1 MKQVV
6 QSPRTGKLE
15 LAEVPAPACGAGQ
28 VLVRTH
34 YSVVSPGTERQAMD
48 FARRSLVGKARSRP
62 DLVKQVLRKLSH
74 EGPAPTLRAV
84 LTRLDAPQPL
94 GYACAGVV
102 EAAGRDVAG
111 FVPGDRV
118 ACAGAGYANHAEWVA
133 VPENLV
139 VRVPDEVPLA
149 KAAFATL
156 GAIALQ
162 GVRVAAPALGEIGA
176 VIGLGLLGQLT
187 VQLLRANGCRVL
199 GVDLDPGRVKAARDQ
214 GAEWGGRPGDD
225 FEVWKD
231 AATAGHGA
239 DFVAVTAASESS
251 EPLALAAELCRQKG
265 RIACV
270 GSTAMH
276 LDRRWL
282 YEKELELRMSMSYG
296 PGRYDRR
303 YEELGL
309 DYPLSYV
316 RWTENRNLDA
326 FLALVRAGAVDPLA
340 LEVREEPFAGAERA
354 YEDLAKGELGALA
367 LVFRYDASALVTRSV
382 ELTRAARSVATPG
395 SGPGSDVGVA
405 FLGAGNY
412 AKGVLLPAVDAA
424 GGVRK
429 VAISTATGPSAR
441 RTAERHGF
449 ARCTTESGE
458 VLADPSVDLVFVAT
472 QHASHAALAAR
483 ALRAGKAV
491 WLEKPAAITPEQL
504 AELEAAL
511 AETRGFLA
519 LGFNRRFSPHARR
532 VREAFAARRGPLAIA
547 YTVAAGPTPGGTW
560 HTDPAVGGGRVIG
573 EVCHFV
579 DLCSFLVGA
588 SPVSVFAT
596 ALGRDPETDDSLH
609 AVLRY
614 PDGSSALIQYLAHA
628 SAALP
633 KERFEASADGRT
645 AQCDNF
651 RRTTVHGGRG
661 LRTWNQDKGQRSA
674 VHEVLAA
681 VRAGAPS
688 PFAWREV
695 AATTRATFAM
705 LESVRSGAPVALDGL
720 A

>member
-1 MKQVV
+1 MKQVI

-15 LAEVPAPACGAGQ
+15 LAEVPAPACGSGQ
-28 VLVRTH
+28 VLVRTRF
-34 YSVVSPGTERQAMD
+34 SVVSPGTERQAMD
-48 FARRSLVGKARSRP
+48 FARRSLLGKARSRP
-62 DLVKQVLRKLSH
+62 DLVQQVLRKLAH

-84 LTRLDAPQPL
+84 LSRLDAPQPL
-94 GYACAGVV
+94 GYASAGVV
-102 EAAGRDVAG
+102 EAVGGDVTG
-111 FVPGDRV
+111 FAPGDRV
-118 ACAGAGYANHAEWVA
+118 ACAGAGYANHAEWVC

-139 VRVPDEVPLA
+139 VSVPDEVELRR
-149 KAAFATL
+149 AAFATL

-162 GVRVAAPALGEIGA
+162 GVRVAAPTLGEIGA

-199 GVDLDPGRVKAARDQ
+199 GIDLDPARVKAARDQ

-231 AATAGHGA
+231 AASAGHGA

-270 GSTAMH
+270 GSTAMQ

-309 DYPLSYV
+309 DYPLPYV

-326 FLALVRAGAVDPLA
+326 FLALLQAGSVDPLA
-340 LEVREEPFAGAERA
+340 LEVREVPFGEAERA

-367 LVFRYDASALVTRSV
+367 LVFRYDDAAPRERSV
-382 ELTRAARSVATPG
+382 VLRSPERGARDS
-395 SGPGSDVGVA
+395 VGVA

-412 AKGVLLPAVDAA
+412 AKGILLPAVDRAP
-424 GGVRK
+424 GVRK

-441 RTAERHGF
+441 RTAERHGY
-449 ARCTTESGE
+449 ASCTTDSAA
-458 VLADPSVDLVFVAT
+458 VLADPAVDLVFVAT
-472 QHASHAALAAR
+472 QHASHATLAAR

-511 AETRGFLA
+511 AETQGFLA
-519 LGFNRRFSPHARR
+519 VGFNRRFSPHARR
-532 VREAFAARRGPLAIA
+532 VRETFAGRRGPLAID

-560 HTDPAVGGGRVIG
+560 HTDPNVGGGRVIG

-588 SPVSVFAT
+588 SPVSVFAS
-596 ALGRDPETDDSLH
+596 ALGRDPETDDSIQAL
-609 AVLRY
+609 LRF
-614 PDGSSALIQYLAHA
+614 PDGSSAALQYLARA
-628 SAALP
+628 SSALP
-633 KERFEASADGRT
+633 KERFEVSADGNT
-645 AQCDNF
+645 ALCDNF
-651 RRTTVHGGRG
+651 RRTTVYGGQG
-661 LRTWNQDKGQRSA
+661 LRTWNQDKGQATA
-674 VHEVLAA
+674 VREVIAA
-681 VRAGAPS
+681 VRTGGPS
-688 PFAWREV
+688 PFAWAEI
-695 AATTRATFAM
+695 AATTRTTFAM
-705 LESVRSGAPVALDGL
+705 LESTRSGDVVSLNEPR
-720 A
+720 

>member
-1 MKQVV
+1 MMKQVV

-15 LAEVPAPACGAGQ
+15 LTEVPIPACGAGQ
-28 VLVRTH
+28 VLVRTEF
-34 YSVVSPGTERQAMD
+34 SVVSPGTERQVMD

-62 DLVKQVLRKLSH
+62 DLVRQVLRKLQH
-74 EGPAPTLRAV
+74 EGPAPTVRAV
-84 LTRLDAPQPL
+84 MTRLDAPQPL

-102 EAAGRDVAG
+102 ETVGSNVLG
-111 FVPGDRV
+111 FAPGDRV

-139 VRVPDEVPLA
+139 VHVPDEVDTR

-162 GVRVAAPALGEIGA
+162 GVRVAAPTLGEIGA
-176 VIGLGLLGQLT
+176 VIGLGLLGQLS

-199 GVDLDPGRVKAARDQ
+199 GIDLDPARVKAARDQ
-214 GAEWGGRPGDD
+214 GAEWGAHPGDD
-225 FEVWKD
+225 FEAWKSV
-231 AATAGHGA
+231 ATGGHGA
-239 DFVAVTAASESS
+239 DFAAVTAASESS
-251 EPLALAAELCRQKG
+251 EPLALAAELCRLRG

-326 FLALVRAGAVDPLA
+326 FLALIRSGAVDPLA
-340 LEVREEPFAGAERA
+340 LDVREVSFAEAERA

-367 LVFRYDASALVTRSV
+367 LVFRYDEPALSVRSV
-382 ELTRAARSVATPG
+382 TLRSEAAAAARET
-395 SGPGSDVGVA
+395 VGVA

-412 AKGVLLPAVDAA
+412 AKSVLLPAVSRAA
-424 GGVRK
+424 GLRK
-429 VAISTATGPSAR
+429 VAIATATGPSAR
-441 RTAERHGF
+441 RTAERFGYT
-449 ARCTTESGE
+449 RCTTDVEELFG
-458 VLADPSVDLVFVAT
+458 DPTIDLVFVAT
-472 QHASHAALAAR
+472 QHASHAPLAAK

-491 WLEKPAAITPEQL
+491 WLEKPAAITPDQL
-504 AELEAAL
+504 EELGAAL
-511 AETRGFLA
+511 EETNGFLA

-532 VREAFAARRGPLAIA
+532 IRESFEGRRGPLAVHYA
-547 YTVAAGPTPGGTW
+547 VAAGALPTGTW
-560 HTDPAVGGGRVIG
+560 HTDPAVGGGRVVG

-579 DLCSFLVGA
+579 DLCIYLVGA
-588 SPVSVFAT
+588 APVSVHAS
-596 ALGRDPETDDSLH
+596 ALGRDPETDDSIASL
-609 AVLRY
+609 LKF
-614 PDGSSALIQYLAHA
+614 PDGSVATIQYLARA
-628 SAALP
+628 NAALP
-633 KERFEASADGRT
+633 KERFEVSGDGKT
-645 AQCDNF
+645 AFCDNF
-651 RRTTVHGGRG
+651 KKTRVLGGAS
-661 LRTWNQDKGQRSA
+661 LRTWNQDKGQA
-674 VHEVLAA
+674 TA
-681 VRAGAPS
+681 VREVIEALRTGAPS
-688 PFAWREV
+688 PFVWDEI
-695 AATTRATFAM
+695 AAVTRATFAM
-705 LESVRSGAPVALDGL
+705 LESVRSGRPVAL

>member
-1 MKQVV
+1 MKQII

-28 VLVRTH
+28 LLVRTRA
-34 YSVVSPGTERQAMD
+34 SVVSPGTERQAMD
-48 FARRSLVGKARSRP
+48 FARRSLVGKARNRP
-62 DLVKQVLRKLSH
+62 DLVKQVLRKLSQ
-74 EGPAPTLRAV
+74 EGPAPTVRAV
-84 LTRLDAPQPL
+84 MTRLDAPQPL

-102 EAAGRDVAG
+102 EAVGSGVVG
-111 FVPGDRV
+111 FAPGDRV

-139 VRVPDEVPLA
+139 VRVPDEVPLE

-162 GVRVAAPALGEIGA
+162 GVRVAAPSLGEIGA
-176 VIGLGLLGQLT
+176 VVGLGLLGQLS
-187 VQLLRANGCRVL
+187 VQLLRANGCRAL
-199 GVDLDPGRVKAARDQ
+199 GIDLDPARVKAARDQ
-214 GAEWGGRPGDD
+214 GAEWVAKPGDD
-225 FEVWKD
+225 FAVWKD

-239 DFVAVTAASESS
+239 DFVLVTAASESS

-265 RIACV
+265 RMVCV

-309 DYPLSYV
+309 DYPLAYV

-326 FLALVRAGAVDPLA
+326 FLALLRSGAVDPYA
-340 LEVREEPFAGAERA
+340 LDVREAPFAEAESA
-354 YEDLAKGELGALA
+354 YEDLARGELGSLA
-367 LVFRYDASALVTRSV
+367 LVFRYDESAPATRSV
-382 ELTRAARSVATPG
+382 ALRTEPRAPRDS
-395 SGPGSDVGVA
+395 VGVA

-412 AKGVLLPAVDAA
+412 AKGILLPAVDGAPS
-424 GGVRK
+424 VRK
-429 VAISTATGPSAR
+429 VAISTATGPSAK
-441 RTAERHGF
+441 RTAERHGY
-449 ARCTTESGE
+449 ARCTTDADE
-458 VLADPSVDLVFVAT
+458 VLRDEAVDLVFVAT
-472 QHASHAALAAR
+472 QHDSHAALAAR

-491 WLEKPAAITPEQL
+491 WLEKPAALTREQL

-511 AETRGFLA
+511 AETAGFLA

-532 VREAFAARRGPLAIA
+532 VRETFAGRRGPLALQ

-579 DLCSFLVGA
+579 DLCSFLVGEA
-588 SPVSVFAT
+588 PLSVFAH
-596 ALGRDPETDDSLH
+596 ALGRDPESDDSVQAL
-609 AVLRY
+609 LRY
-614 PDGSSALIQYLAHA
+614 PDGSSASIQYLAQA
-628 SAALP
+628 STALP

-645 AQCDNF
+645 ALCDNF
-651 RRTTVHGGRG
+651 RNTRVLGGQS
-661 LRTWNQDKGQRSA
+661 LRTWNQDKGQAKA
-674 VHEVLAA
+674 VAEVIAA
-681 VRAGAPS
+681 VRSGAPS
-688 PFAWREV
+688 PFSWSEI
-695 AATTRATFAM
+695 AATTRTTFA
-705 LESVRSGAPVALDGL
+705 LLDSLRSGAPEGVESA
-720 A
+720 